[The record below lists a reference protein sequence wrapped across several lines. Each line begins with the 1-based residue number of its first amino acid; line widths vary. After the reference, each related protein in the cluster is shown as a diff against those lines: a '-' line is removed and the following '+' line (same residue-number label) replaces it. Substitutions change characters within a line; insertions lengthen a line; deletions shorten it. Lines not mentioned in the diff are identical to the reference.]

1 MVITRLLWQE
11 GREKTLMN
19 RKMTFLAALSL
30 AGGLSLAACNERTS
44 TDNTATARATASPA
58 KMSNSDLETRIKA
71 SLNENEQLRAADL
84 GVDADVDKREITLKG
99 TVESEAL
106 RTQAVQ
112 IAKNSYAGA
121 VVTDKIDVK
130 PREISRTDYNEQ
142 KASEERARAKDRGE
156 TVGSSVDD
164 AYIHTKIVAKLMGN
178 SKTPERKIN
187 VDVNNAQ
194 VTLRGEVENA
204 EAKAEAE
211 RVAKDTDGVKRVV
224 NRLKVGAS

>member
-1 MVITRLLWQE
+1 M
-11 GREKTLMN
+11 
-19 RKMTFLAALSL
+19 S
-30 AGGLSLAACNERTS
+30 ACTERTS
-44 TDNTATARATASPA
+44 GDNTATARATATPG
-58 KMSNSDLETRIKA
+58 KMSNSDLENKIKA
-71 SLNENEQLRAADL
+71 ALNNNEQLRAADL
-84 GVDADVDKREITLKG
+84 GVDADIDKQAVTIKG

-112 IAKNSYAGA
+112 IAKNSYPGA

-130 PREISRTDYNEQ
+130 PREISRTDYNERN
-142 KASEERARAKDRGE
+142 ASEERERAKGRGE

-164 AYIHTKIVAKLMGN
+164 AYIHTKIVAKLMGD

-194 VTLRGEVENA
+194 VTLRGMVENA

-211 RVAKDTDGVKRVV
+211 RVAKDTDGVKRVI